1 MHRMYSAIIRHQE
14 STFICPLEDRALQI
28 EDIISFRLHQLSI
41 PQSWREVGIDEVKQV
56 GTRARDLERF
66 GMPVSILLEGE
77 STSSTQMSP
86 SIAPP
91 GVFRSLNLEILH
103 VTSARGDS
111 ERPGKIGGRRP
122 LTSIPRA

>member
-1 MHRMYSAIIRHQE
+1 MYSAIIRHQE

-77 STSSTQMSP
+77 ASYRPRRVSSIHP
-86 SIAPP
+86 
-91 GVFRSLNLEILH
+91 
-103 VTSARGDS
+103 
-111 ERPGKIGGRRP
+111 GGRGALIVILQVLEP
-122 LTSIPRA
+122 LFR